1 MPTLHILAGPNGA
14 GKTTLYEAAVKPVIP
29 TVEFVNADRL
39 AAAHFG
45 HNASTE
51 AEAKKGQELA
61 DERRAALMA
70 AGKSLVTES
79 TFSHPSK
86 LDLLAEAR
94 ARGYKIAV
102 YHVNVRSAE
111 VSIARVRDRVT
122 QGGHDVPEDRIR
134 GRYERNKALIKEAVL
149 AADRGQVFDNSR
161 QGLPP
166 ELALAFER
174 GRLTYAS
181 TRVPL
186 WAREV
191 YAAQLERLSASRLN
205 SAADSFDQA
214 KIITQKLL
222 GDGAKTYTSREGL
235 YRGEIIGQTALHTLQ
250 QLSAK
255 SAVAHF
261 TERLKHQPTIGS
273 HATIHYRKGETKAL
287 VQERPAR
294 AVAFEKQAEA
304 EAVQRYPELKPAY
317 DILRAFEAE
326 GRAQGRINDGN
337 ADHFRATFKDKMLAA
352 LNAGQLPKR
361 RAKELTPTPQPEPRS
376 RDPQR

>member
-1 MPTLHILAGPNGA
+1 VPTLHILAGPNGA
-14 GKTTLYEAAVKPVIP
+14 GKTTLYEAAIKPVNP
-29 TVEFVNADRL
+29 TVEFVNPDRL
-39 AAAHFG
+39 AATHFG
-45 HNASTE
+45 HNASTA

-70 AGKSLVTES
+70 SGKSLVTES

-86 LDLLAEAR
+86 LALLAEAR
-94 ARGYKIAV
+94 AMGYKIAV

-111 VSIARVRDRVT
+111 ISIARVKDRVT

-149 AADRGQVFDNSR
+149 VADRGRVFDNSR
-161 QGLPP
+161 QGQPP

-191 YAAQLERLSASRLN
+191 YATELERLSASSLN
-205 SAADSFDQA
+205 ASADSFDQA
-214 KIITQKLL
+214 KIITRKLL
-222 GDGAKTYTSREGL
+222 GDDAKTYISREGI
-235 YRGEIIGQTALHTLQ
+235 YRGEILGQTALHTLQ
-250 QLSAK
+250 RLGAK

-261 TERLKHQPTIGS
+261 TNRLKHQPTIGS
-273 HATIHYRKGETKAL
+273 HATIQYRKGEPKAL

-326 GRAQGRINDGN
+326 GRAKGRINDDN
-337 ADHFRATFKDKMLAA
+337 ADHFRATLKDKMLAA
-352 LNAGQLPKR
+352 LNAGQFPKL
-361 RAKELTPTPQPEPRS
+361 RAKERTPTPRPEPQS
-376 RDPQR
+376 RGPQR